1 MHTRRV
7 GDRSVPPSSGR
18 SPARAVALRALL
30 LAVTYGA
37 LYQLIV
43 LQTSFGSSVGATF
56 WPGAGV
62 TVSVLLL
69 RPRREWPAYVAAV
82 WLAELAMDL
91 ESGYTVAV
99 SVGMAFANVAEPLLA
114 ATLLRRW
121 LPRAPDLSQLR
132 ELALFFAAAA
142 VAGPLLGAVIGAV
155 WPWVVDGDPVWPRLG
170 RWYLGDA
177 LGVIVVAPLLVSVL
191 RPPDKSLLRFSESW
205 TLVVL
210 GVVAVCALPWEFA
223 ATIGLPFIVIPA
235 LALVGMRMGTR
246 ATAAGMLFVGI
257 LVESVTA
264 LGGGPFAGA
273 GPFTGLLAAQ
283 MYLATCS
290 ISALTA
296 AALMA
301 GLASSDERA
310 LHDPL
315 TGLANRRLLMDRLDV
330 ACRRIAR
337 TEVPVGLMLIDL
349 DGFKKVND
357 RHGHDV
363 GDEVLVQTA
372 ARVGA
377 VVRDHDTVARLG
389 GDEFVVLLDG
399 LPDEHALG
407 ELVDRVHR
415 AIGQPV
421 ATPAGP
427 VRVGASI
434 GSAATTDPDAG
445 PESLLRRADQA
456 MYAVKRSLVAQDDGS
471 VPAAH

>member
-1 MHTRRV
+1 V
-7 GDRSVPPSSGR
+7 
-18 SPARAVALRALL
+18 
-30 LAVTYGA
+30 LADVYAA
-37 LYQLIV
+37 LYELIV

-69 RPRREWPAYVAAV
+69 RPRREWPVYVAAIS
-82 WLAELAMDL
+82 LAEFAMDIK
-91 ESGYTVAV
+91 SDYAVAV
-99 SVGMAFANVAEPLLA
+99 AAGMAVANVAEPLLA

-121 LPRAPDLSQLR
+121 LPRAPDLSNLR
-132 ELALFFAAAA
+132 QLALAFAAAA
-142 VAGPLLGAVIGAV
+142 VAGPMLGAVVGSV
-155 WPWVVDGDPVWPRLG
+155 WPWVVSGDPIWPRLG

-177 LGVIVVAPLLVSVL
+177 LGVIVVAPLLVSVM
-191 RPPDKSLLRFSESW
+191 RPPDKALLRFSESW

-210 GVVAVCALPWEFA
+210 GVVAVFALPWEFA

-246 ATAAGMLFVGI
+246 AAAAGMLFVGI
-257 LVESVTA
+257 LVETVTA

-283 MYLATCS
+283 MYLATCA

-315 TGLANRRLLMDRLDV
+315 TGLANRRLLMDRLEV
-330 ACRRIAR
+330 AFRHLTR
-337 TEVPVGLMLIDL
+337 TEAPVGLVLIDL
-349 DGFKKVND
+349 DGFKEVND
-357 RHGHDV
+357 RHGHHV
-363 GDEVLVQTA
+363 GDHVLTETA

-377 VVRDHDTVARLG
+377 AVRDHDTVARLG
-389 GDEFVVLLDG
+389 GDEFVVLADG
-399 LPDEHALG
+399 LADRHAL
-407 ELVDRVHR
+407 EALVDRLHR
-415 AIGQPV
+415 SIEQPI
-421 ATPAGP
+421 ATSAGP

-434 GSAATTDPDAG
+434 GCASTADPDAD
-445 PESLLRRADQA
+445 PEELLRRADRA
-456 MYAVKRSLVAQDDGS
+456 MYAAKRTSVARAGGAA
-471 VPAAH
+471 VPVAG

>member
-1 MHTRRV
+1 M
-7 GDRSVPPSSGR
+7 PPSSEA
-18 SPARAVALRALL
+18 SSARAVALRALVL
-30 LAVTYGA
+30 VVAYAA
-37 LYQLIV
+37 LYELIV

-69 RPRREWPAYVAAV
+69 RPRSEWPAYIAAI
-82 WLAELAMDL
+82 WLTELAMDL
-91 ESGYTVAV
+91 RSDYSVAV

-121 LPRAPDLSQLR
+121 LPRAPDLSQLSQ
-132 ELALFFAAAA
+132 LAMAFVAAA
-142 VAGPLLGAVIGAV
+142 VAGPLLGAVIGSV
-155 WPWVVDGDPVWPRLG
+155 WPWVVNGDPVWPRLG

-177 LGVIVVAPLLVSVL
+177 LGVIVIAPLLVSVM
-191 RPPDKSLLRFSESW
+191 RPPDKALLRFSESW
-205 TLVVL
+205 TLAVL

-246 ATAAGMLFVGI
+246 AAAGGMLFVGI
-257 LVESVTA
+257 LVEAVTA

-301 GLASSDERA
+301 GLVSSDERA

-315 TGLANRRLLMDRLDV
+315 TGLANRRLLMDRLDA
-330 ACRRIAR
+330 ACRRISR
-337 TEVPVGLMLIDL
+337 TAAPVGLVLIDL
-349 DGFKKVND
+349 DDFKEVND

-363 GDEVLVQTA
+363 GDDVLIETA
-372 ARVGA
+372 ARVGT
-377 VVRDHDTVARLG
+377 VVREHDTVARLG
-389 GDEFVVLLDG
+389 GDEFVILLDG
-399 LPDEHALG
+399 LADELALSV
-407 ELVDRVHR
+407 LVDRVHCS
-415 AIGQPV
+415 IEQPV
-421 ATPAGP
+421 ATSAGP

-434 GSAATTDPDAG
+434 GCASTLDPDAS
-445 PESLLRRADQA
+445 PEDLLRRADQA
-456 MYAVKRSLVAQDDGS
+456 MYAVKRSLAAREGAPSPVAL
-471 VPAAH
+471 